1 MKTVQKIKK
10 IGERFYYMT
19 PVSETDRP
27 ILGMIVGDK
36 KILMIDSGNSEAH
49 AQYFINELS
58 KKQISKPDIVALT
71 HWHWDH
77 IFGLSSLTNTVSI
90 SSKETAE
97 EMKKLIPLSWSDE
110 AIDERVKEGTEIE
123 FCANAI
129 KEEFVYHRDITITLP
144 TLTFENR
151 LEIDLGGVTCILQ
164 QVGGDHAS
172 DSVVAYIKE
181 EKVLFLGDCIYPDI
195 FSYKTNYT
203 IERILSLLEVLEA
216 FEAET
221 YIYSHGTDIS
231 KKEFNQ
237 EVILL
242 KSIAKYTE
250 LSKGDKESIKDAYSK
265 QVERELNDEELE
277 TIEFF
282 VNGYQMNNEI

>member
-1 MKTVQKIKK
+1 MQTVQKIKQ
-10 IGERFYYMT
+10 IGKRFYYMT

-36 KILMIDSGNSEAH
+36 KTLMIDAGNSDAH
-49 AQYFINELS
+49 TQYFLNELS
-58 KKQISKPDIVALT
+58 KKQISKPDIVVIT

-90 SSKETAE
+90 SSKETKE
-97 EMKKLIPLSWSDE
+97 EMEKLIPLSWSDE
-110 AIDERVKEGTEIE
+110 AIDQRVKEGTEIE

-129 KEEFVYHRDITITLP
+129 KKEFVNHRDITITLP
-144 TLTFENR
+144 TMTFKNK
-151 LEIDLGGVTCILQ
+151 LEIDLGGESCVLQ
-164 QVGGDHAS
+164 HVGGDHAA
-172 DSVVAYIKE
+172 DSVIVFIKE

-195 FSYKTNYT
+195 FSKKTNYT
-203 IERILSLLEVLEA
+203 IKRTLALLEVLET

-221 YIYSHGTDIS
+221 YVYSHGTAIS

-237 EVILL
+237 EVHLL
-242 KSIAKYTE
+242 RSLAKHTE
-250 LSKGDKESIKDAYSK
+250 LYKGDKESIKDAYTK
-265 QVERELNDEELE
+265 QMERELNDEELE

-282 VNGYQMNNEI
+282 VNGYQMQQ